1 MRIKDYA
8 DSLGVSSQSIYK
20 RIRSPKYKE
29 RLKGH
34 LYRDN
39 QKVENLDLIGIKI
52 LEDYHFENDV
62 IELEKT
68 LGDIQEE
75 FEQEK
80 KGMQYRID
88 RLADK
93 LTPLLED
100 NQNLVQKNYELLN
113 YVRSLERQ
121 KLLLIIALAVMVIT
135 LLVAIVGQCEASDQG
150 HLSSALL
157 ASASII
163 EAPLV
168 AREVVR
174 SRSCIRSEELSARP
188 FGERTF
194 T

>member
-62 IELEKT
+62 IELEK
-68 LGDIQEE
+68 
-75 FEQEK
+75 

-135 LLVAIVGQCEASDQG
+135 LLVAIW
-150 HLSSALL
+150 L
-157 ASASII
+157 AI
-163 EAPLV
+163 
-168 AREVVR
+168 
-174 SRSCIRSEELSARP
+174 
-188 FGERTF
+188 F
-194 T
+194 

>member
-52 LEDYHFENDV
+52 LEDYHFVNDV

-100 NQNLVQKNYELLN
+100 NQNLVQKIMSYSTMFGAWND
-113 YVRSLERQ
+113 RSYY
-121 KLLLIIALAVMVIT
+121 
-135 LLVAIVGQCEASDQG
+135 
-150 HLSSALL
+150 
-157 ASASII
+157 
-163 EAPLV
+163 
-168 AREVVR
+168 
-174 SRSCIRSEELSARP
+174 
-188 FGERTF
+188 
-194 T
+194 

>member
-39 QKVENLDLIGIKI
+39 QKVENLGLIGIKI

-121 KLLLIIALAVMVIT
+121 KLLLIITLAVMVIT
-135 LLVAIVGQCEASDQG
+135 LLVAIW
-150 HLSSALL
+150 L
-157 ASASII
+157 AI
-163 EAPLV
+163 
-168 AREVVR
+168 
-174 SRSCIRSEELSARP
+174 
-188 FGERTF
+188 F
-194 T
+194 